1 MAFMGGGGMGGGMF
15 GAGGGPRAAANPG
28 NGLPFAGIAPE
39 MQPAIDKLLAVE
51 PEHPEPDTEFHHIPP
66 KRPPLSIS
74 WLLARQKKPLLF
86 SLILVLLETVALQSG
101 PYLTQL
107 GIDRGIVK
115 HDTAWLIIPAILYL
129 VTVFLTAIASRSR
142 VRWTGRLAAW
152 VMNDLRVQVF
162 AQLQRFSLHFYSEEK
177 AGVIM
182 TRMTSDIEALQQL
195 LQDGL
200 AQFAIQGLTMAV
212 VTAALFSY
220 NVKLALITVVLIV
233 PIVTVFSLWFRKAS
247 DIGYQKVRDGIAGVL
262 SDLSES
268 LQGVRVVAAH
278 NRARHNIVHHR
289 NTVGKYR
296 DANNYTAHIS
306 AVYGPGTDMIG
317 IIGQAALLLI
327 GGNMVLHHQLTVGEL
342 TAFILYLN
350 AFFQPVQQLV
360 QFYNTYQQGQAAIF
374 KLRGLLSSDPEIGE
388 KADAP
393 DLPPITGDIEFD
405 NVTFGYY
412 ENAPV
417 LRDINLHI
425 RPGETI
431 SFVGA
436 TGAGKSTIA
445 KLVTRFYDPVEGR
458 VRIDGHDLRDV
469 TLKSLRRQLGV
480 VPQEAFLFSGSIRDN
495 ITFSRPDAS
504 DEEVNEAVRLVGLD
518 GLVDRSPDGVDTF
531 VHERGQSLS
540 SGERQ
545 LIALARAFLARPR
558 ILVLDEATSNL
569 DLKSETAVESALD
582 VLLEQRTAILIAHR
596 LSTAMRADRIVV
608 VDHGR
613 IVEIGPHEEL
623 VNAGGIYAGMYETWM
638 RRSDTA
644 DAH

>member
-1 MAFMGGGGMGGGMF
+1 MACMGGVGGMF
-15 GAGGGPRAAANPG
+15 GRGGGPRAAANPG

-39 MQPAIDKLLAVE
+39 MQPAVDKLLAIE
-51 PEHPEPDTEFHHIPP
+51 PKHPEPKTVFHHIPP
-66 KRPPLSIS
+66 KRPPLSLH
-74 WLLARQKKPLLF
+74 WLLNRQKKPLIF
-86 SLILVLLETVALQSG
+86 SLILVTLETVALQSG

-115 HDTAWLIIPAILYL
+115 HDTWWLVVPALLYL

-200 AQFAIQGLTMAV
+200 AQFAIQGLTMVV

-220 NVKLALITVVLIV
+220 NVELALITVVMIV
-233 PIVTVFSLWFRKAS
+233 PIVTIFSLWFRKAS
-247 DIGYQKVRDGIAGVL
+247 DTGYQKVRDGIAGVL

-268 LQGVRVVAAH
+268 LSGVRVVAAH

-317 IIGQAALLLI
+317 ILGQAALLLI
-327 GGNMVLHHQLTVGEL
+327 GGNMVLHHHLTVGEL

-374 KLRGLLSSDPEIGE
+374 KLRGLLDTTPGVPE
-388 KADAP
+388 KPDAH
-393 DLPPITGDIEFD
+393 DLPPIVGDIRFD
-405 NVTFGYY
+405 DVTFGY
-412 ENAPV
+412 
-417 LRDINLHI
+417 
-425 RPGETI
+425 
-431 SFVGA
+431 
-436 TGAGKSTIA
+436 
-445 KLVTRFYDPVEGR
+445 
-458 VRIDGHDLRDV
+458 
-469 TLKSLRRQLGV
+469 
-480 VPQEAFLFSGSIRDN
+480 
-495 ITFSRPDAS
+495 
-504 DEEVNEAVRLVGLD
+504 
-518 GLVDRSPDGVDTF
+518 
-531 VHERGQSLS
+531 
-540 SGERQ
+540 
-545 LIALARAFLARPR
+545 
-558 ILVLDEATSNL
+558 
-569 DLKSETAVESALD
+569 
-582 VLLEQRTAILIAHR
+582 
-596 LSTAMRADRIVV
+596 
-608 VDHGR
+608 
-613 IVEIGPHEEL
+613 
-623 VNAGGIYAGMYETWM
+623 
-638 RRSDTA
+638 
-644 DAH
+644 

>member
-15 GAGGGPRAAANPG
+15 GPGGGPRAAANPG

-39 MQPAIDKLLAVE
+39 MQPAIDKLLAIE
-51 PEHPEPDTEFHHIPP
+51 PKHPEPDAVFHHRPP
-66 KRPPLSIS
+66 KRPPLSLR
-74 WLLARQKKPLLF
+74 WLLVRQKKPL
-86 SLILVLLETVALQSG
+86 ILAAMLVILETVALQSG

-107 GIDRGIVK
+107 GIDHGIAK
-115 HDTAWLIIPAILYL
+115 HDTAWLVIPALLFL
-129 VTVFLTAIASRSR
+129 VSVFLTALASRSR

-162 AQLQRFSLHFYSEEK
+162 AQLQRMSLHFYSEEK

-182 TRMTSDIEALQQL
+182 TRMTSDIEVLQQL

-200 AQFAIQGLTMAV
+200 AQFAIQGLTMIV
-212 VTAALFSY
+212 VTVVLFSY
-220 NVKLALITVVLIV
+220 NLELAVITVVIIV
-233 PIVTVFSLWFRKAS
+233 PIVTVFSMWFRKAS
-247 DIGYQKVRDGIAGVL
+247 DRGYQLVRDGIAGVL
-262 SDLSES
+262 SNLAES

-278 NRARHNIVHHR
+278 NRARHNIVEHR
-289 NTVGKYR
+289 NTVGVYR

-306 AVYGPGTDMIG
+306 ALYGPGTDMIG
-317 IIGQAALLLI
+317 ILGQAVLLLI
-327 GGNMVLHHQLTVGEL
+327 GGNMVLHHNLTVGEL
-342 TAFILYLN
+342 TAFILYLS

-360 QFYNTYQQGQAAIF
+360 QFYNTYQQGQAAIY
-374 KLRGLLSSDPEIGE
+374 KLRGLLGDEPGISEAE
-388 KADAP
+388 DAIE
-393 DLPPITGDIEFD
+393 LPPVNGDIEFD
-405 NVTFGYY
+405 DVTFGYY
-412 ENAPV
+412 EGTPV
-417 LRDINLHI
+417 LRDVNLHI
-425 RPGETI
+425 SPGETI

-445 KLVTRFYDPVEGR
+445 KLVTRFYDPTAGH

-480 VPQEAFLFSGSIRDN
+480 VPQEPFLFSGSIRDN
-495 ITFSRPDAS
+495 ITFSRPDAT
-504 DEEVNEAVRLVGLD
+504 DAEVDEAVRLVGL
-518 GLVDRSPDGVDTF
+518 GELVDRSPEGVDTF

-569 DLKSETAVESALD
+569 DLHSETKIEAALD

-608 VDHGR
+608 VNDGR
-613 IVEIGPHEEL
+613 IVEVGPHEEL
-623 VNAGGIYAGMYETWM
+623 VNAGGQYAAMFETWM
-638 RRSDTA
+638 RRADTA
-644 DAH
+644 PVH